1 MMGETLKLETEHT
14 LPKDQ
19 DLACLI
25 GRAWV
30 PGNTDGPSPVWIDN
44 EKVYDLA
51 PYLPTISQLLEKED
65 PARIVRGLSGLQF
78 IGALEDLLQNTHLKK
93 QDPSNPAKM

>member
-1 MMGETLKLETEHT
+1 MEVKMMDETLKLETEHT

-30 PGNTDGPSPVWIDN
+30 PGNPDGPSPVWIDN

-51 PYLPTISQLLEKED
+51 PYSPTIS
-65 PARIVRGLSGLQF
+65 
-78 IGALEDLLQNTHLKK
+78 
-93 QDPSNPAKM
+93 